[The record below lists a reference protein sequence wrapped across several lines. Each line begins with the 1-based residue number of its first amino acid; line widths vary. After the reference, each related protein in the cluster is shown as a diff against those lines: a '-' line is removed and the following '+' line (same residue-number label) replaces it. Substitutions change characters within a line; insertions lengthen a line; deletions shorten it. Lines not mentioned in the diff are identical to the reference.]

1 MRGSYSEQ
9 VWMTLVALAYLNLAL
24 FQLRSSWVLVAKK
37 AEKWLAAQQLQDITI
52 ATTKAQEFI
61 NAFLKI

>member
-1 MRGSYSEQ
+1 
-9 VWMTLVALAYLNLAL
+9 MTLVALAYLNLAL